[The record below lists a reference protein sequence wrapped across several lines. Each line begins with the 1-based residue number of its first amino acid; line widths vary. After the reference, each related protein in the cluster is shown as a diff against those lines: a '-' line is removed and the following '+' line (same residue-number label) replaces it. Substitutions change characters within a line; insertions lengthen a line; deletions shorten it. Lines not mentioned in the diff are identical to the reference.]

1 MDEPTPIWVRTNG
14 HGETC
19 CLIGNLAGYLVEE
32 SGFVRTDHIPQDT
45 KHFSL
50 ESVNQNQN
58 FVEDLIAAHIPSQLI
73 GLSIGGN
80 SESPNS
86 FNYVPAVTQLGT
98 VEYPELKFLSLGDY
112 ELHCNQDPIYGDL
125 GLITPLLNRCP
136 LLRELS
142 IQGMFDLVQPFD
154 LPELQKADISFFP
167 GQIPGVVRRPTQLTV
182 NSVFRSPF
190 PRIEELLIDFDLSW
204 TEQLMTI
211 DLNSNDPFQLA
222 EEFLA
227 NNSWRGLR
235 EIEISGR
242 FAPVLSEFNFPDN
255 ARRNIQI

>member
-1 MDEPTPIWVRTNG
+1 MDEPTSIWVQTNG

-19 CLIGNLAGYLVEE
+19 CLIGNLAGHLVEQ
-32 SGFVRTDHIPQDT
+32 SGFVRTGHIPPDT

-50 ESVNQNQN
+50 HSVNQNPK
-58 FVEDLIAAHIPSQLI
+58 FVEDLIAAQIPSQLI

-86 FNYVPAVTQLGT
+86 FNYAPAVTRLGT

-125 GLITPLLNRCP
+125 GLITRLLNRCP
-136 LLRELS
+136 QLRELS
-142 IQGMFDLVQPFD
+142 IQGMFDLDQSFD

-167 GQIPGVVRRPTQLTV
+167 GQIFGAVRRPTQLTV
-182 NSVFRSPF
+182 NSVFQSPF

-204 TEQLMTI
+204 IEQSMTI
-211 DLNSNDPFQLA
+211 DLNPNAPFQLP

-235 EIEISGR
+235 EIEINGR
-242 FAPVLSEFNFPDN
+242 FAPVLSDSNFPDN
-255 ARRNIQI
+255 ARTNVRM